1 MDVAS
6 RIAEEIEIRLDVKSN
21 KTAPQSLSSASKEK
35 LRQLVART
43 ENLETERREIAEQI
57 KEVYGEAKSLGFD
70 TKALRAVIKLRKQD
84 ANARDEAQMM
94 LDLYVEAIGLS

>member
-1 MDVAS
+1 MTVA
-6 RIAEEIEIRLDVKSN
+6 EKIEIRMDVKAN
-21 KTAPQSLSSASKEK
+21 QTAPQSLSSASKEK
-35 LRQLVART
+35 LRQFVARI

-57 KEVYGEAKSLGFD
+57 KEVFGEAKSLGFD

>member
-1 MDVAS
+1 MSVA
-6 RIAEEIEIRLDVKSN
+6 EKIEIRMDVKAN
-21 KTAPQSLSSASKEK
+21 QTAPQGLTSASKEK
-35 LRQLVART
+35 LRQFVARIET
-43 ENLETERREIAEQI
+43 LETERREIAEQI

-84 ANARDEAQMM
+84 ANDRDEAQMM